1 MKEAIGGISIF
12 QIVIIFV
19 LVFTG
24 VMCLTINHSKAFG
37 VKDEILT
44 ILETEKISSTAT
56 SNYKLNNATVS
67 KIVGELQDAG
77 YRVTGKKC
85 PDSTWIGYNRN
96 GNITTNEVA
105 FCVKANDV
113 AKAYQK
119 DLKDKCKNNKCQITS
134 GDYPAMIYFDIML
147 FYQLDIPVIQ
157 GLMTFNVYG
166 STKVMFG

>member
-1 MKEAIGGISIF
+1 M
-12 QIVIIFV
+12 
-19 LVFTG
+19 
-24 VMCLTINHSKAFG
+24 
-37 VKDEILT
+37 
-44 ILETEKISSTAT
+44 
-56 SNYKLNNATVS
+56 
-67 KIVGELQDAG
+67 
-77 YRVTGKKC
+77 
-85 PDSTWIGYNRN
+85 
-96 GNITTNEVA
+96 A

-147 FYQLDIPVIQ
+147 FYQLDIPVIK